1 MRMFRMSNIKQT
13 MEDDK
18 GLVVLLGDWSSS
30 RIRLARTIR
39 RFWTN
44 VRKSSRIRLRLD
56 STLQLE
62 GIMRMM
68 LQQQT
73 ILGHVWQTAH
83 VTSTATSVQV
93 SSAIARSVQNEHRIA
108 ANG

>member
-1 MRMFRMSNIKQT
+1 VFSSVFL
-13 MEDDK
+13 EDDNFYIFNFK
-18 GLVVLLGDWSSS
+18 
-30 RIRLARTIR
+30 
-39 RFWTN
+39 
-44 VRKSSRIRLRLD
+44 
-56 STLQLE
+56 